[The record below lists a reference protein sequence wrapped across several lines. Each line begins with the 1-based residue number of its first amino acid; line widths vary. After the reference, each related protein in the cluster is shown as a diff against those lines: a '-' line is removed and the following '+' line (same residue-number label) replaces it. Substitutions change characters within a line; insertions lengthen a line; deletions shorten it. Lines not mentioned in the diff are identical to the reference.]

1 MKLIARIA
9 TFALCL
15 AATAAGALEIQSYT
29 PKALAS
35 AQAANKPVALHFH
48 ADWCPACRAQAEALG
63 MLEADRKLDV
73 TVFVVDYD
81 REKELRRALGVRS
94 QSPFVVFRGKAER
107 ARLAGDTSAARIEA
121 ALRAAL

>member
-15 AATAAGALEIQSYT
+15 VATAAGALEIQSYT
-29 PKALAS
+29 PKAFAS

-73 TVFVVDYD
+73 TVLVVDYD

-94 QSPFVVFRGKAER
+94 QSTIVVFRGKAER
-107 ARLAGDTSAARIEA
+107 ARLAGETSVARIEA